1 MDFEAPEL
9 AWGDGAAIWRGRGQN
24 FLVEWVDCAPGAEL
38 LLAGEHETILIMPD
52 ANFEIRWAGKP
63 GMATAAPSVAITPV
77 GEGTVTAPQGGTV
90 IALSPQ
96 PELAAD
102 VIDAGIYATPD
113 RQVAA
118 IGAPYERVGAQ
129 DVQIV
134 DMARLR
140 PPADRPRLRVLQSA
154 SMSINWV
161 VYEGPRNRSE
171 LSPHAHKDFEQ
182 GSLAIHGQ
190 FVHHLRRPWGT
201 NADLWRADVHH
212 LASERSLLVVPPD
225 VIHTTE
231 GVGEGRHLLIDIF
244 APPREDFI
252 ASGWIANSGNYRRT

>member
-1 MDFEAPEL
+1 VDFEAPEL

-154 SMSINWV
+154 SVSINWV
-161 VYEGPRNRSE
+161 VYEGPRTLTGISNRARWRYMAS
-171 LSPHAHKDFEQ
+171 SSITC
-182 GSLAIHGQ
+182 GGHGARMPI
-190 FVHHLRRPWGT
+190 FGAPTCIIWP
-201 NADLWRADVHH
+201 AK
-212 LASERSLLVVPPD
+212 
-225 VIHTTE
+225 
-231 GVGEGRHLLIDIF
+231 GRC
-244 APPREDFI
+244 
-252 ASGWIANSGNYRRT
+252 SSYRRTSSIPLRA